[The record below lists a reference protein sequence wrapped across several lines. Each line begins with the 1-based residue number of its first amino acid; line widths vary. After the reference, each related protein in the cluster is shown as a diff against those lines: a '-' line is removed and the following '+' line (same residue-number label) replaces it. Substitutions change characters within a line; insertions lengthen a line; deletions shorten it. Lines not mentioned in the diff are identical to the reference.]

1 MCYVVVIGVCT
12 VPGDLIGVVFCT
24 FCDLYV
30 FCKYYC
36 SIVFYSALTGGCGIS
51 LVYGGL

>member
-12 VPGDLIGVVFCT
+12 VLGGSMGVVFCA

-30 FCKYYC
+30 FCKYYS
-36 SIVFYSALTGGCGIS
+36 SIVFYSAFIGGCGVS